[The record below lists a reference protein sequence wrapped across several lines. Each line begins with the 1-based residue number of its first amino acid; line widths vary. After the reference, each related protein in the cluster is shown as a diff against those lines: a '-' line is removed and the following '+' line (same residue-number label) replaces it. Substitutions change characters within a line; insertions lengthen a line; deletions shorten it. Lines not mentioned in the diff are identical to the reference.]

1 MSKERRLVMVASLLA
16 DSSRVRILCKLL
28 DGKAYSASEL
38 TNVAGTA
45 ASTASSHL
53 SKLVAGGL
61 LHVTPQGRHRYY
73 RLAQPEIAHFLD
85 WASTFIGEPP
95 AA

>member
-16 DSSRVRILCKLL
+16 DSSRVRILYKLL

-38 TNVAGTA
+38 TDVAGTA

-61 LHVTPQGRHRYY
+61 LDVKPQGRHRYY
-73 RLAQPEIAHFLD
+73 RLAQPEIAQFLN
-85 WASTFIGEPP
+85 WASTLNEDPP